1 MIQIQ
6 DDFVNQSQPP
16 APVLGDTPTVSDPV
30 TPVVSSADTV
40 PSQSEQLNQAV
51 QATMQKVEDNTK
63 NNAAEIDRLLAEL
76 DELSKNLES
85 QAVAPSEVK
94 SEPAE
99 STEPAVE
106 PSAVEPSAVVEPVA
120 APKAVM
126 DSPILPKAQSEPSQ
140 DKAEASQA
148 EEEEKFDFDAF
159 LDDLEKKIDEESAKI
174 KAAKAA
180 DPQGDSVM
188 PIDPAPSEAPSPVLE
203 ELTVTSNP
211 ADEEEPEEVQ
221 DDFRKNRVV
230 SQPAELSTDNQVV
243 NQEET
248 ATEAV
253 LAPPVANEESV
264 SASEESEELRAQN
277 IFEMLGL
284 ANISDEEK
292 NQFLDELESMIWDD
306 FVVHDLELLLTSE
319 EYAKARE
326 VLDSSSD
333 ENQKKEDLI
342 VYLEKIVPDLDEVL
356 YEKALELKSEM
367 MGERLSK
374 MKEGADEA
382 TLAKIKQAEGLISR
396 NLWRQAATLLN
407 G

>member
-6 DDFVNQSQPP
+6 DDFVNQSQPA
-16 APVLGDTPTVSDPV
+16 APIQATDNSTPPM
-30 TPVVSSADTV
+30 VVSDTV
-40 PSQSEQLNQAV
+40 PDQNEQINQAV

-94 SEPAE
+94 SEPVE
-99 STEPAVE
+99 SPIVEPLVVESPATEPSTVQPLVSTIDVPNKVE
-106 PSAVEPSAVVEPVA
+106 TSPS
-120 APKAVM
+120 
-126 DSPILPKAQSEPSQ
+126 
-140 DKAEASQA
+140 

-174 KAAKAA
+174 KAAKAEN
-180 DPQGDSVM
+180 PQGDSVV
-188 PIDPAPSEAPSPVLE
+188 PPDPAPTTPSLE
-203 ELTVTSNP
+203 ESTLVSDS
-211 ADEEEPEEVQ
+211 A
-221 DDFRKNRVV
+221 DDFRKNRAP
-230 SQPAELSTDNQVV
+230 SQNLVED
-243 NQEET
+243 QEA
-248 ATEAV
+248 ATEAI
-253 LAPPVANEESV
+253 LAPEPAEEKS
-264 SASEESEELRAQN
+264 SENSDESEELRAQN

-284 ANISDEEK
+284 AKISDEEK

-306 FVVHDLELLLTSE
+306 FIVHDLELLLTSE
-319 EYAKARE
+319 EYVKARE
-326 VLDSSSD
+326 ILDSASD

-342 VYLEKIVPDLDEVL
+342 VYLEKIIPDLDEVL

-382 TLAKIKQAEGLISR
+382 TLAKVKQAEGLISR
-396 NLWRQAATLLN
+396 NLWRQAANLLN
-407 G
+407 S

>member
-6 DDFVNQSQPP
+6 DDFVSQSQTPP
-16 APVLGDTPTVSDPV
+16 PVLSDMPTQSAQPTPNTTAPVMPTVD
-30 TPVVSSADTV
+30 AV
-40 PSQSEQLNQAV
+40 PSQNDQLNQAV
-51 QATMQKVEDNTK
+51 QQTMQKVEENTK

-85 QAVAPSEVK
+85 QAVAPSVEDAK
-94 SEPAE
+94 PAE
-99 STEPAVE
+99 SSQTVTSLEPA
-106 PSAVEPSAVVEPVA
+106 PT
-120 APKAVM
+120 
-126 DSPILPKAQSEPSQ
+126 SEPTM
-140 DKAEASQA
+140 ASEPEPA
-148 EEEEKFDFDAF
+148 LDLTSAKTETNPDSEEEKFDFDAF

-174 KAAKAA
+174 KAAKSEA
-180 DPQGDSVM
+180 GDSEVIT
-188 PIDPAPSEAPSPVLE
+188 PIDPAPVPKSVDAIA
-203 ELTVTSNP
+203 
-211 ADEEEPEEVQ
+211 ADEPVDDIP
-221 DDFRKNRVV
+221 DDFRKNRV
-230 SQPAELSTDNQVV
+230 PNLSTDQVEDEKADLV
-243 NQEET
+243 ES
-248 ATEAV
+248 EA
-253 LAPPVANEESV
+253 LDAAPVTKEPS
-264 SASEESEELRAQN
+264 SASTEESEELRAQN

-284 ANISDEEK
+284 ADISNEEK

-306 FVVHDLELLLTSE
+306 FIVHDLELLLTSE

-326 VLDSSSD
+326 ILDSSSD

-382 TLAKIKQAEGLISR
+382 TLAKVKQAESLISQ

>member
-16 APVLGDTPTVSDPV
+16 APVLTDSSTQPIQVTQPVSDPV
-30 TPVVSSADTV
+30 APVVSSVDTV

-51 QATMQKVEDNTK
+51 QATMQKVEANTK

-85 QAVAPSEVK
+85 QVVTPSEVK
-94 SEPAE
+94 SELAE
-99 STEPAVE
+99 STE
-106 PSAVEPSAVVEPVA
+106 SAVVEPSA
-120 APKAVM
+120 AVEPVVVHEAVM
-126 DSPILPKAQSEPSQ
+126 DSPILPTAAQSELTQ
-140 DKAEASQA
+140 DKAEASPA

-174 KAAKAA
+174 KAAKAV

-188 PIDPAPSEAPSPVLE
+188 PVDPAPSVAPTPVLE
-203 ELTVTSNP
+203 ESTATLNKV
-211 ADEEEPEEVQ
+211 DEEETEEVQ
-221 DDFRKNRVV
+221 DDFRKNRA
-230 SQPAELSTDNQVV
+230 SNQALVED
-243 NQEET
+243 QEA

-253 LAPPVANEESV
+253 LAPDASDEQNTA
-264 SASEESEELRAQN
+264 ASEESEELRAQN

-284 ANISDEEK
+284 AKISDEEK